1 MLYPLK
7 YKHVHP
13 DFKHL
18 DCLKI
23 TVYDP
28 QLRRLYNN
36 NRGHSILVEGKEYE
50 QNPLD
55 FIKVKDIDCTCDGK
69 VLYEQ
74 LFGDPDDQIDE
85 VMAYKSCK
93 HTIFAAAKR
102 QMKMAPRPDPQT
114 ADDFLE
120 YAKEIINAEVGDHL
134 RHFSYSYQQWYN
146 HLNKAKQNDMD
157 NVSRYYHHEY
167 ELLDRNLIKKI
178 ERNHYE
184 GICKVELQGT
194 DGKPRMVCSIPLKT
208 KYIMGPICWRLEE
221 IFADHFK
228 GYCGGKNLTQM
239 ADTINKY
246 IDLGFTNIIEG
257 DGSAFDNTQ
266 DITLKR
272 VDHYIYEQVKH
283 AVYHVDRDEFIKT
296 ATEVY
301 KTMDVI
307 TMKDKKRSL
316 LFTYSILGSVF
327 SGDCDTTLCNTIRM
341 ALYNR
346 YVNDR
351 AGLKYG
357 VDYVCFSK
365 GDDFTVMYKPYIK
378 YDHICNIYYKYFVK
392 AIKDVTKPDS
402 RVFGLGQVLKMLD
415 QGDQTSIKF
424 CSLRAWLVDESHIML
439 TRDPKKFYNLSKY
452 SRKIKCMNNIQA
464 AQYCLDQAVALE
476 MSYSKLKI
484 FEAMAHAYRVKAD
497 EYLRTVNKQQVIEFK
512 KKYESRLA
520 RQAKLNQ
527 RAEASRYEMA
537 EDKYQRLI
545 YNINYRK
552 TSHKISDDYWTSLQA
567 IERVNTRVL
576 TDDEARNVNRQ
587 IEEEFSVNDLYM
599 SLGLKNRSD
608 EK

>member
-18 DCLKI
+18 DCLKL

-28 QLRRLYNN
+28 QLRKLYNK
-36 NRGHSILVEGKEYE
+36 NRGHSILVEGKQYE

-55 FIKVKDIDCTCDGK
+55 FIHVSDIDCKCDGK

-74 LFGDPDDQIDE
+74 LFGNPDEQVDE

-102 QMKMAPRPDPQT
+102 QMKMAPRPDPKT
-114 ADDFLE
+114 ADDFLQ
-120 YAKEIINAEVGDHL
+120 YAKEIIDKEVGEHL

-146 HLNKAKQNDMD
+146 HLTKSKQNDMD
-157 NVSRYYHHEY
+157 SVSQYYHHEY
-167 ELLDRNLIKKI
+167 ELLDKNLIRKI

-184 GICKVELQGT
+184 GICKVELQST
-194 DGKPRMVCSIPLKT
+194 DGKPRMVCSIPLRT
-208 KYIMGPICWRLEE
+208 KYIMGPVCWRLEE
-221 IFADHFK
+221 IFAHHFK

-239 ADTINKY
+239 AESINKY
-246 IDLGFTNIIEG
+246 IDQGFTNIIEG

-272 VDHYIYEQVKH
+272 VDHYVYQQVKH
-283 AVYHVDRDEFIKT
+283 AVYHVDKDEFINV
-296 ATEVY
+296 ATELY
-301 KTMDVI
+301 KTMDVVS
-307 TMKDKKRSL
+307 MVDGKRSL

-365 GDDFTVMYKPYIK
+365 GDDFTVMYKPYVK
-378 YDHICNIYYKYFVK
+378 YEQICDIYYKYFVK

-402 RVFGLGQVLKMLD
+402 RVYGLGQVLKMLD

-439 TRDPKKFYNLSKY
+439 TRDPKKFYNLAKY
-452 SRKIKCMNNIQA
+452 SRKIKCMNSVQA
-464 AQYCLDQAVALE
+464 AQYCLDQAIALE
-476 MSYSKLKI
+476 NSYAKLHI
-484 FEAMAHAYRVKAD
+484 FEAMAKAYRLKA
-497 EYLRTVNKQQVIEFK
+497 EQYLTNVNKTEVVAFHNKMKKRIE
-512 KKYESRLA
+512 
-520 RQAKLNQ
+520 RQARANQ
-527 RAEASRYEMA
+527 RAETSRYEMP

-545 YNINYRK
+545 YNITYRQNA
-552 TSHKISDDYWTSLQA
+552 HKIKEDYWTTMQA
-567 IERVNTRVL
+567 LERVNTRVL
-576 TDDEARNVNRQ
+576 TDTEANIVNRQ
-587 IEEEFSVNDLYM
+587 IEEEFDVNDLYL
-599 SLGLKNRSD
+599 SLGLKNKRY